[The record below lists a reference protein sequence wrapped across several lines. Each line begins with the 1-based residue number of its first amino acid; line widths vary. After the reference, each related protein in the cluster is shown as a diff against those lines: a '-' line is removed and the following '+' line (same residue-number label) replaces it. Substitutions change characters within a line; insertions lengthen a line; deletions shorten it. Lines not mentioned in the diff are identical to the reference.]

1 MQSAQPSPRA
11 PRAAG
16 VLQAAFLVTV
26 LTLVVKGLG
35 FAEKLLLAYFFG
47 TGHEVDA
54 YLVAYSIP
62 FSAFIVL
69 RDVVEPAFLPVFLTA
84 ERREEGLAWRLFSTT
99 GLLLVLLMGGL
110 TAAGVSL
117 AQPLIALAAPGFGA
131 EQRVLAV
138 RLLRVV
144 MPALLFLSASSLT
157 TAVLHAKKR
166 FGLPAAAEACFRAG
180 SLLLLAMTGG
190 VAGTAVGMAVG
201 AMGKLLL
208 EVLGLRRHLARPRPC
223 IDLKGPVRQVGRLG
237 APLLAALALSLFVAP
252 LVENAFAS
260 RLGVGSVA
268 ALAYSRKIAE
278 TLTTIVPYALGLV
291 LLPFSAEM
299 AARQDA
305 EGLALMLTRALR
317 GLVLLFAP
325 VTVGLLVLREP
336 FVRLLLERGA
346 FSAASTELTAQP
358 LLFYALALLPFGLEI
373 IIIQFFF
380 ARQDTM
386 TPVLADVVS
395 FVLNIAL
402 IPLLL
407 QGIGLGGIALAAAL
421 AKAAKVFTLLI
432 LFGRKVPAFR
442 LPALGRFG
450 CKVSIASLTAT
461 AALLAWVRLAGAAAS
476 AGGLAVL
483 AVYLFVGG
491 LLAGGVFLLA
501 VHLLGV
507 EEPANA
513 WRLAWRWCHAR
524 RGRAAGRG

>member
-1 MQSAQPSPRA
+1 MQCEQPAPQAQK
-11 PRAAG
+11 AAA
-16 VLQAAFLVTV
+16 VLQAAFLVTL

-47 TGHEVDA
+47 TGPEVDA

-69 RDVVEPAFLPVFLTA
+69 RDVVEPAFLPVFLAA
-84 ERREEGLAWRLFSTT
+84 ERRAEGLARRLFSTT

-110 TAAGVSL
+110 TAAGILL
-117 AQPLIALAAPGFGA
+117 ARPLIALAAPGFGE

-138 RLLRVV
+138 RLLRLV
-144 MPALLFLSASSLT
+144 MPALLFLTASSIT
-157 TAVLHAKKR
+157 TAVLHAQKR
-166 FGLPAAAEACFRAG
+166 FALPAAAESCFRAG

-190 VAGTAVGMAVG
+190 VAGTAVGMTVG
-201 AMGKLLL
+201 ALSKLFL
-208 EVLGLRRHLARPRPC
+208 EVLGLSKYLSRLRPRL
-223 IDLKGPVRQVGRLG
+223 DLTGPVRQVGRLG

-260 RLGVGSVA
+260 RMGVGSVA
-268 ALAYSRKIAE
+268 ALAYSRKIVE

-305 EGLALMLTRALR
+305 EGLAHLLTRALR

-346 FSAASTELTAQP
+346 FSAASTGLTARP

-373 IIIQFFF
+373 VIIQFFF

-386 TPVLADVVS
+386 TPVLADVAS
-395 FVLNIAL
+395 FVLNIVL
-402 IPLLL
+402 ILLL
-407 QGIGLGGIALAAAL
+407 LEPAGLGGIALAAAL
-421 AKAAKVFTLLI
+421 AKAAKVVALLL
-432 LFGRKVPAFR
+432 LFGRQVPAFR
-442 LPALGRFG
+442 LLALGRFG
-450 CKVSIASLTAT
+450 CRAGAAALAAA

-476 AGGLAVL
+476 SGGTLAL
-483 AVYLFVGG
+483 AAYLLAGG

-507 EEPANA
+507 EEPALGWQRAWA
-513 WRLAWRWCHAR
+513 WRRAR
-524 RGRAAGRG
+524 RRPPVAP